1 MLKEEEDDEIQEI
14 VYDFKE
20 YTIRCPEDLTT
31 VLGIK
36 YRMLN
41 SGAYRTVVKLVG
53 LPLVVKFPLTDM
65 KCDKKHSEYEFR
77 AVNKIL
83 RYKYKY
89 KYRILRKYV
98 PKIYYFNKETGV
110 LIGHYYRP
118 LKGTKKEKN
127 LIANLVSDVV
137 DSTWDGRKIDKN
149 NKCRYG
155 TEDMWDANMA
165 LNKSGHVKIIDMGF
179 FYENKGSE

>member
-1 MLKEEEDDEIQEI
+1 MSLEDAVIQHTVRRFE
-14 VYDFKE
+14 E
-20 YTIRCPEDLTT
+20 YTIRCPEDLMT

-36 YRMLN
+36 YRLLD

-83 RYKYKY
+83 RYKR
-89 KYRILRKYV
+89 KYRILVKYV
-98 PKIYYFNKETGV
+98 PQLYYFNKETGV
-110 LIGHYYRP
+110 LVGHYYQP

-137 DSTWDGRKIDKN
+137 DSTWDGR
-149 NKCRYG
+149 RGHG

-165 LNKSGHVKIIDMGF
+165 LNKYGHIKIIDMGF